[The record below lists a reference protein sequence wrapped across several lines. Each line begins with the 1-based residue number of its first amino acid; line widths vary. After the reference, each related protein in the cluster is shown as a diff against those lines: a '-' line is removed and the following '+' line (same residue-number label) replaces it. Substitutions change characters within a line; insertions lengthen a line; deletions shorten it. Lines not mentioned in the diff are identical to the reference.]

1 MNLENKVRITLTR
14 AGAEYLIKQDEKL
27 LDRDVKPSTLAY
39 LKAMRYHEGMVSH
52 LHLWEVFK
60 RFQGFGIQLGGDIP
74 FTDLELDDDKRVYIR
89 AGLGVV
95 QGAQV
100 PNS

>member
-1 MNLENKVRITLTR
+1 MRITLTR

-39 LKAMRYHEGMVSH
+39 LKAMRYHEGMVLH
-52 LHLWEVFK
+52 LRLWEVFR
-60 RFQGFGIQLGGDIP
+60 RFQNFYIHLGGSIP

>member
-1 MNLENKVRITLTR
+1 MNLEDKVRITLTR

-27 LDRDVKPSTLAY
+27 LDKGVRPSTLAY
-39 LKAMRYHEGMVSH
+39 LKAMRYHEGMVLH
-52 LHLWEVFK
+52 LRLWEVFK

-74 FTDLELDDDKRVYIR
+74 FTDLELEDDKRVYIR